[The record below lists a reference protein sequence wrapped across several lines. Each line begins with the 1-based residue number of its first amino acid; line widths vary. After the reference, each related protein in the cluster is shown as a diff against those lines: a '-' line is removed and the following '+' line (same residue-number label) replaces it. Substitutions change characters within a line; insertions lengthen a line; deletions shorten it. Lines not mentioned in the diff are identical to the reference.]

1 LSSHLPMSTKVPSLN
16 LSLIE
21 SRLKTLR
28 LGCPAGS
35 TNELWH
41 EIDSTNSRALSLA
54 QTGASD
60 GLMVL
65 AKSQT
70 AGRGRFGRTWIS
82 PPEAGLYLSFL
93 LRPKTTMATWTI
105 FTIAAGLAAAKA
117 IQVLTGTKIGLKW
130 VNDLVFAGQ
139 KLGGILTEVENKSQD
154 QTGLVIGIG
163 INITSMAVQLPEE
176 LLGKVA
182 WLGEI
187 TQQSID
193 SNQLVCQIAYEL
205 EEAIN
210 LLETGHTQ
218 EILDGWRSYS
228 VTLGE
233 KVETCQGNEFI
244 EGVAVDITDSGAL
257 VVQTGQGQ
265 VLLHSGEISIRKADG
280 AYA

>member
-1 LSSHLPMSTKVPSLN
+1 LSSKLPMSTNVPSLN

-21 SRLKTLR
+21 SRLKTAR
-28 LGCPAGS
+28 LGCPTS
-35 TNELWH
+35 SPNELWH
-41 EIDSTNSRALSLA
+41 EIDSTNSRALLLA

-82 PPEAGLYLSFL
+82 PPESGLYLSFL
-93 LRPKTTMATWTI
+93 LRPKAKMATWTI
-105 FTIAAGLAAAKA
+105 FTIATGLAAAKA

-163 INITSMAVQLPEE
+163 INITSTGVQLPEE
-176 LLGKVA
+176 LSGKVA

-210 LLETGHTQ
+210 LIETGNTQ
-218 EILDGWRSYS
+218 TILDGWRSYS

-233 KVETCQGNEFI
+233 KIATRQGNEFI

-257 VVQTGQGQ
+257 VVQTAQGQ

>member
-1 LSSHLPMSTKVPSLN
+1 MSSHLPMSTEVPSLN

-21 SRLKTLR
+21 SRLKTVR
-28 LGCPAGS
+28 LGRPVSS

-82 PPEAGLYLSFL
+82 PPESGLYLSFL
-93 LRPKTTMATWTI
+93 LRPKTTILNWTI

-117 IQVLTGTKIGLKW
+117 IQVQTGTKIGLKW

-139 KLGGILTEVENKSQD
+139 KLGGILTEVESKSQD

-163 INITSMAVQLPEE
+163 INISSTGVQLPEE

-187 TQQSID
+187 THQSID
-193 SNQLVCQIAYEL
+193 TNQLVCQIAYQL

-210 LLETGHTQ
+210 LLEAGQTQ
-218 EILDGWRSYS
+218 AVLDGWRSYS

-233 KVETCQGNEFI
+233 RVVTWQGNEFI
-244 EGVAVDITDSGAL
+244 EGVALDIADSGAL
-257 VVQTGQGQ
+257 LVQTAQGQ